1 MKTRFLPN
9 VIAMTIATA
18 STATFADE
26 ANYQSFDAHV
36 HGEVTASLAQDGERV
51 LIELTA
57 PGHDVVGFEHHPK
70 NAKDQ
75 QTLEDAYTLL
85 RDGGKRFQLAEAA
98 NCQLVDVKVTSS
110 FEDHDHKHEHEHNSI
125 HGEDGEDGHAGH
137 DGRDGRDGKDAHHE
151 DHGDHHDHSHHAHE
165 GHHDHDKHDEHH
177 DDHHGHDH
185 GNHNTLSANYQF
197 VCQNPQAFTELQTD
211 WFSLFPNTETMKI
224 QAFTDDKV
232 WVETLN
238 RAKSHIQW

>member
-9 VIAMTIATA
+9 VIAMAIATA

-75 QTLEDAYTLL
+75 QTLEDAYALL

-98 NCQLVDVKVTSS
+98 NCQLAEAKVTSS
-110 FEDHDHKHEHEHNSI
+110 FSDYDEHHDHDEHH
-125 HGEDGEDGHAGH
+125 GH
-137 DGRDGRDGKDAHHE
+137 DEHDAHHE
-151 DHGDHHDHSHHAHE
+151 DHHE
-165 GHHDHDKHDEHH
+165 
-177 DDHHGHDH
+177 HDH

-197 VCQNPQAFTELQTD
+197 ICQNPQAFTELKTD
-211 WFSLFPNTETMKI
+211 WFSLFPNTETIKI

-232 WVETLN
+232 WVDTLN